1 MELPTVVWVFSL
13 KLTIRQLLTD
23 IPKGHPVAF
32 PGWFL
37 AVSSWQLTL
46 TSMVSV
52 KKFFFP
58 PKSLNSNIKGKK
70 RNKKGLYKMSL
81 HLRRLFNLITSMLK
95 LEDKIYSARIF
106 STLLYYCSMS
116 TDLSIP
122 RNLNDDYSKNK
133 WAQ

>member
-1 MELPTVVWVFSL
+1 MELPTVVWVFSR

-46 TSMVSV
+46 TSMVFV
-52 KKFFFP
+52 KKFFFS
-58 PKSLNSNIKGKK
+58 PKSLNSNIKG
-70 RNKKGLYKMSL
+70 NKKGLYKIWL

-106 STLLYYCSMS
+106 STLLYCCSMS

-122 RNLNDDYSKNK
+122 RNLNDDYFKNK
-133 WAQ
+133 WVQ